1 MITVSHVQKVVHTHA
16 HKDDCANGFNSPKLV
31 AHHSEKKAK
40 EWTNF
45 KHYGQENIEPDHQ
58 IAAESKHRSYCDAD
72 G

>member
-1 MITVSHVQKVVHTHA
+1 MLKPWSWKAVQIITGIELPRKPS
-16 HKDDCANGFNSPKLV
+16 C
-31 AHHSEKKAK
+31 
-40 EWTNF
+40 